1 MKKWSLIMALLLCLI
16 ALGGL
21 TVLFNEKPLQEDIGN
36 QDSIIETPVD
46 GEEDN
51 IQAGEIVLNENRLIF

>member
-51 IQAGEIVLNENRLIF
+51 IQVGEIVLNENRLIF